1 MLTLPS
7 AVCLPACSPMSCARR
22 LGRLFDPSDP
32 QFDES
37 DRENGLV
44 GVEFAETL
52 EYLIL
57 AKFERKETDMIG
69 RVAMLWLTVA
79 DLVDAGLE
87 DAKVDAALA
96 KWETENARL
105 RAEAVR
111 AARAAR

>member
-1 MLTLPS
+1 
-7 AVCLPACSPMSCARR
+7 MSCARR
-22 LGRLFDPSDP
+22 RGRLFDPSDP

-79 DLVDAGLE
+79 DLIDAGLE
-87 DAKVDAALA
+87 DAKVDAALT